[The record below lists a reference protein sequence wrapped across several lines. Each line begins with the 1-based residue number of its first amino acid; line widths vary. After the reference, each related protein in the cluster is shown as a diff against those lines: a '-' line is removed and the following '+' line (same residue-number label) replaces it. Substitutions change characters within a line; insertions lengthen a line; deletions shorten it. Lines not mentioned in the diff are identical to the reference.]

1 MRILHLVNNIN
12 TKCALEIGQGIKL
25 NKTVTEVI
33 DSILKEN
40 IYKTHVELKK
50 KKEPIV
56 ICSCA
61 SGLGAANKIK
71 EILFNSLPEDSNLK
85 IITYDYPAL
94 IRKQVY
100 DQLMNDYEVVCVIGT
115 LDPNIESMKY
125 IGIQELIINEGQ
137 NAVEIYF
144 GKYMKKNR
152 WRYLKRIS
160 YVISHYQMS

>member
-1 MRILHLVNNIN
+1 MPLDVDVQTITRKINDYIAHVGNISKLYLLVDMGSLEEIYQGLDTSNADIALVNNIN
-12 TKCALEIGQGIKL
+12 TKCALEIGQGIKF

-50 KKEPIV
+50 NKEPIV

-61 SGLGAANKIK
+61 SGLGAAHKIK

-115 LDPNIESMKY
+115 LVLTLN
-125 IGIQELIINEGQ
+125 L
-137 NAVEIYF
+137 
-144 GKYMKKNR
+144 
-152 WRYLKRIS
+152 
-160 YVISHYQMS
+160 